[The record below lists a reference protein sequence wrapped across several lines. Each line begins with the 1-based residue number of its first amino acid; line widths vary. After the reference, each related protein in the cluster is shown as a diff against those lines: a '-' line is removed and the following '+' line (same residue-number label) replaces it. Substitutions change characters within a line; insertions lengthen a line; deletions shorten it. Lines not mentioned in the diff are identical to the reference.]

1 MEPDDEKWKWKW
13 KWRGNMSLIS
23 LEWDAAKLLLM
34 REVECPITV
43 RLPPIIDN
51 RPWRMADGGWRR
63 LGNLGCGC
71 AANAEGLA
79 C

>member
-1 MEPDDEKWKWKW
+1 MEMEMAGEHVSDITRMDL
-13 KWRGNMSLIS
+13 M
-23 LEWDAAKLLLM
+23 LLL
-34 REVECPITV
+34 RKDECPITV
-43 RLPPIIDN
+43 ILPPIIDN